1 MDMDTPGFS
10 AIAERRAF
18 RRNQLGIV
26 ISRLEAFQH
35 QEGLVLAAAPLR
47 VQVNEEN
54 IHELA
59 APVPRPLEA
68 ISLPSLAYFNR
79 TERAAMCAMRTPR

>member
-1 MDMDTPGFS
+1 MDLDTPGFS
-10 AIAERRAF
+10 AIAQSRAF
-18 RRNQLGIV
+18 RGNQFRSV
-26 ISRLEAFQH
+26 TSRLEAFQH
-35 QEGLVLAAAPLR
+35 QEGLVLAAAPFR

-59 APVPRPLEA
+59 APVPRPLAA

-79 TERAAMCAMRTPR
+79 TERAAMCAMRAPR